1 MRLYAVIILL
11 ILSLLPLYACGGE
24 PPAPSPA
31 ITKVLELKARVA
43 EVVTEGE
50 RQAQVLKIADKMEKQ
65 VKKLEGLTGSTR
77 NKLFKAYKKKDT
89 KPEDFEKILNK
100 HSEKRM
106 KAVSELV
113 DLRMQMRQ
121 LVSEEEWERLAQ
133 GLEFVR

>member
-1 MRLYAVIILL
+1 MRLYAAIILL
-11 ILSLLPLYACGGE
+11 ILSLLPLFSCGGE

-31 ITKVLELKARVA
+31 ITKVLKLKARVA
-43 EVVTEGE
+43 EVVTDGE
-50 RQAQVLKIADKMEKQ
+50 RQAQVLKLADKMEKQ

-77 NKLFKAYKKKDT
+77 NKIFKAYKKQDT
-89 KPEDFEKILNK
+89 APEDFEKILNK

-113 DLRMQMRQ
+113 ALRIEMRQ
-121 LVSEEEWERLAQ
+121 LVSEEEWGRLAE

>member
-1 MRLYAVIILL
+1 MRLNAAIILL

-31 ITKVLELKARVA
+31 ITKVQALKASVV
-43 EVVTEGE
+43 EVVTDEE
-50 RQAQVLKIADKMEKQ
+50 RQTQVLKLADKMEKQ

-77 NKLFKAYKKKDT
+77 NKIFKAYRKKDT
-89 KPEDFEKILNK
+89 APRDFEKILNK

-106 KAVSELV
+106 KAVGELV
-113 DLRMQMRQ
+113 VLRVEMRQ
-121 LVSEEEWERLAQ
+121 LLSKEEWSRLAE